1 MKIIT
6 VISFACE
13 PVITY
18 RAHDPSPSG
27 RTSEPGRGLD
37 RGPREDQQKASSW
50 KAVAKSL
57 QNTLGRWETHPYSS
71 R

>member
-18 RAHDPSPSG
+18 RAHDPSPWG
-27 RTSEPGRGLD
+27 RRFEPGCGLE
-37 RGPREDQQKASSW
+37 RGPEGRP
-50 KAVAKSL
+50 AK
-57 QNTLGRWETHPYSS
+57 GR
-71 R
+71 